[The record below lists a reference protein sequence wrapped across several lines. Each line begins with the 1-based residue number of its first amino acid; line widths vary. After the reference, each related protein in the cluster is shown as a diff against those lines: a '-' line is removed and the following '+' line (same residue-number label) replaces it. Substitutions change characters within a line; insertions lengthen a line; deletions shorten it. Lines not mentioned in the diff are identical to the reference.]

1 MSGPY
6 HLFERYGVELEYM
19 IVAWDDLRVR
29 PIADELIRH
38 ECGEYASDV
47 ERGPITWSN
56 ELVLHVIELK
66 TTDPATA
73 LTGLPRE
80 FQSQVQAMNGILA
93 PLGARLMPTSMHPLM
108 DPDSETRL
116 WPHECNTVYA
126 SFDRIFNCRGHGWSN
141 VQAAHLNLP
150 FAGDEEFGRLHAAIR
165 LILPILPALAASSPI
180 ADGRFTGLSD
190 TRMEYYRNNSRR
202 VPLVAGRVI
211 PEPVFTPEE
220 YRERILVPMYKAI
233 SPLDPDSVLQD
244 EWLNARG
251 TIARFVR
258 DTFEIRVVDIQEC
271 PAVDLALLGL
281 LVAVLR
287 GLVSE
292 CWSDWQQQKTW
303 EVAPLEAI
311 MLGAIRHAEEA
322 AIDDAAYLR
331 AFGLTET
338 SCTAGRLWRHIF
350 QSVAADVPA
359 EFIVPIETVLHHGSL
374 ATRIAG
380 ALGQTPD
387 PLRIRTVY
395 ESLCTCLER
404 GTLFMPSSD
413 QNRGPDR
420 VGGTRL

>member
-19 IVAWDDLRVR
+19 IVAADDLRVR

-66 TTDPATA
+66 TTDPATTLA
-73 LTGLPRE
+73 GLARE
-80 FQSQVQAMNGILA
+80 FQSEVRAMNGILA
-93 PLGARLMPTSMHPLM
+93 PLGARLMPTSMHPFM
-108 DPDSETRL
+108 DPDTETRL
-116 WPHECNTVYA
+116 WPHEYNPVYA
-126 SFDRIFNCRGHGWSN
+126 TFDRIFNCRGHGWAN

-165 LILPILPALAASSPI
+165 LVLPLLPALAASSPV
-180 ADGRFTGLSD
+180 AAGRFTGLAD

-202 VPLVAGRVI
+202 VPLVAGRII
-211 PEPVFTPEE
+211 PEPVFTPQE
-220 YRERILVPMYKAI
+220 YQERILAPMYEAI
-233 SPLDPDSVLQD
+233 APLDPDGVLQD

-281 LVAVLR
+281 IDAVLR

-292 CWSDWQQQKTW
+292 RWSDWQRQKSW
-303 EVAPLEAI
+303 AVAPLEAI
-311 MLGAIRHAEEA
+311 LLATIRGAERAV
-322 AIDDAAYLR
+322 IDDPEYLHT
-331 AFGLTET
+331 FGLEAE
-338 SCTAGRLWRHIF
+338 SCTAGRLWRHLF
-350 QSVAADVPA
+350 ASAVAAGLPA
-359 EFIVPIETVLHHGSL
+359 EFVAPLETILDHGSL
-374 ATRIAG
+374 ATRIAR
-380 ALGQTPD
+380 ALGPAPD
-387 PLRIRTVY
+387 RARIAEVY

-404 GTLFMPSSD
+404 GRIFAPAAGLRS
-413 QNRGPDR
+413 RR
-420 VGGTRL
+420 